1 MRVSTVAFLLGLL
14 LPAAGYLYLKCW
26 LRAVL
31 AYGVLLLCGVLL
43 SVTEHLA
50 QPQGVALFG
59 LTLGMIYIYALIDA
73 WQIGRRIDA
82 KQLSAQLRQS
92 STGGRSASR

>member
-1 MRVSTVAFLLGLL
+1 MRVSTVAFFVGLL
-14 LPAAGYLYLKCW
+14 LPAAGYLYLKRW

-31 AYGVLLLCGVLL
+31 AYALLLLCGVLL
-43 SVTEHLA
+43 FVTEHLT

-73 WQIGRRIDA
+73 WQIGRRVDA
-82 KQLSAQLRQS
+82 KQLSKHL
-92 STGGRSASR
+92 SAPPYQ